1 MNVELVP
8 VPDTTAFWSVVI
20 ATLVFLVLLYLP
32 VQDKD
37 LGGIRKLFAF
47 LTGVPRVRN
56 RWSLGLI
63 ELRVRSRGIAYRH
76 KSAKAPW

>member
-47 LTGVPRVRN
+47 LTGV
-56 RWSLGLI
+56 LGF
-63 ELRVRSRGIAYRH
+63 GIAGLWVL
-76 KSAKAPW
+76 SNFVFVPGA